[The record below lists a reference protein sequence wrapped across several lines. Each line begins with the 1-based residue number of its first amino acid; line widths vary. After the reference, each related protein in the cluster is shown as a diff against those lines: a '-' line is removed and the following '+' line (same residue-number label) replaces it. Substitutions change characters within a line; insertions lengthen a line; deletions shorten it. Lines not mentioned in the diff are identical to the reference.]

1 MKGDFEMADNIYTKM
16 LGLSSEILSV
26 AKNLTVGT
34 GKNAYKAAGE
44 SGVLMAVKPLE
55 AKYGIYSYPYSRRVI
70 DSGEIVSKAV
80 WDGKETEKKQLYLR
94 IETVYRFVNV
104 EKPEEYIDITTYGDG
119 VDTQDKATGKAMTYA
134 DKYALMKA
142 YKIITGD
149 DPDKEYSAP
158 LQDVRHNL
166 ISEREKSVLISLCE
180 KKGLSPE
187 SVFKNGVDNITVDQ
201 YLIAVEKLAK

>member
-1 MKGDFEMADNIYTKM
+1 MADNIYRKM
-16 LGLSSEILSV
+16 LCVSSEISNV
-26 AKNLTVGT
+26 TKNLTVGT

-44 SGVLMAVKPLE
+44 PGVLSAVKPLE
-55 AKYGIYSYPYSRRVI
+55 EKYGIYSFPFSRKVI
-70 DSGEIVSKAV
+70 DSGELVSKSM

-104 EKPEEYIDITTYGDG
+104 DNPEEFVDITTYGDG
-119 VDTQDKATGKAMTYA
+119 VDSQDKATGKAMTYA

-149 DPDKEYSAP
+149 DPDKDYSAP
-158 LQDVRHNL
+158 LQDVKHKL
-166 ISEREKSVLISLCE
+166 ISEKEKSVLVKMCE

-187 SVFKNGVDNITVDQ
+187 SVFKNGLDNITVDQ
-201 YLIAVEKLAK
+201 YLIAVEKLSK

>member
-1 MKGDFEMADNIYTKM
+1 MADNIYTKM